1 MAHDDDGKPVIVKQS
16 DHGVAVVDPSSLG
29 RASDNSRLWIRET
42 WERTIAEDL
51 GLPAPA
57 APDYH
62 ELMCML
68 PHALSTPAL
77 ARLIHRDYKK
87 RRGQND

>member
-1 MAHDDDGKPVIVKQS
+1 MVSLWWTQQS
-16 DHGVAVVDPSSLG
+16 RP
-29 RASDNSRLWIRET
+29 RQRQQPLWIRET